1 MIELSVIICSH
12 NPRRDYLRRV
22 LDALRDQ
29 SLSKDRWELLLV
41 DNGSQNALAE
51 EWDLT
56 WHPHAVTSGKI
67 GCGLSFARV
76 RGFRESKSEVII
88 YVDDDNVLN
97 SNYLRFAE
105 QTMAEDA
112 SLGACG
118 GRVLAEYEGS
128 PPEWFSRIT
137 VSPACCD
144 LGPQTKHF
152 SWIGLDR
159 SQRMVPARRTKRGR
173 DCPSA
178 RGISALHRRL
188 PDQARCSGFE
198 VRDD

>member
-1 MIELSVIICSH
+1 MLS
-12 NPRRDYLRRV
+12 RRSGI
-22 LDALRDQ
+22 
-29 SLSKDRWELLLV
+29 SLGILMR
-41 DNGSQNALAE
+41 
-51 EWDLT
+51 
-56 WHPHAVTSGKI
+56 VTSGKI

-76 RGFRESKSEVII
+76 RGFWESKSEVII

-97 SNYLRFAE
+97 SNYSRFAE

-159 SQRMVPARRTKRGR
+159 SQRMVPHGGPSGAGIVLRREAYQLYIDVYR
-173 DCPSA
+173 
-178 RGISALHRRL
+178 
-188 PDQARCSGFE
+188 
-198 VRDD
+198 